1 TAGAASA
8 NGGAPADAPRIHIPD
23 RALDEE
29 PESELLEAVAAS
41 EPTEDGAEPK
51 PKKKTR
57 RGSRGGR
64 RRRKPA
70 GTTTAVAEQ
79 TDDEANETAA

>member
-1 TAGAASA
+1 M
-8 NGGAPADAPRIHIPD
+8 DAPRIHVPD
-23 RALDEE
+23 RALGEE
-29 PESELLEAVAAS
+29 PEAEALDTVAES
-41 EPTEDGAEPK
+41 EPSEDGAEPK

-70 GTTTAVAEQ
+70 GTTTAVGDNPEEP
-79 TDDEANETAA
+79 TESAA